1 MSKPDIK
8 QFRLSTG
15 EEVICEVLE
24 WDNEESASIVVRG
37 ILRIVETENWKT
49 GIRLI
54 AFRPFMAFNEDPK
67 IIQTLNSEHIIAESF
82 PQYDLMKMYAKCIV
96 KINKDIDKWNSLPAF
111 DLDELNH
118 LDDDE
123 LGEYLKKELDALK
136 YKDTV
141 SHDSDENN
149 NVIKF
154 RPKDTTI
161 H

>member
-54 AFRPFMAFNEDPK
+54 AFRPFMAFNEDP
-67 IIQTLNSEHIIAESF
+67 
-82 PQYDLMKMYAKCIV
+82 
-96 KINKDIDKWNSLPAF
+96 
-111 DLDELNH
+111 
-118 LDDDE
+118 
-123 LGEYLKKELDALK
+123 
-136 YKDTV
+136 
-141 SHDSDENN
+141 
-149 NVIKF
+149 
-154 RPKDTTI
+154 
-161 H
+161 